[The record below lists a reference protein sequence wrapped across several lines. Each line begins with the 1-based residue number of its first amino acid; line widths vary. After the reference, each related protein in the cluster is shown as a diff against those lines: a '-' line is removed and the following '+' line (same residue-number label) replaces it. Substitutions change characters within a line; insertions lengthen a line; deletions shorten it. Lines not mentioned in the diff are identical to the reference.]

1 VPVTKLLLDTDILL
15 FSLRGNTTVLG
26 KWAKL
31 AASQWVIS
39 AISGY
44 EIQKGIEANP
54 TTRSSQRATVLISQ
68 LEMEPITGD
77 VALEAAKI
85 HKALKKKG
93 LSIGPADELI
103 AAQAIILGATL
114 VSNNT
119 KHFEHVPRL
128 KLENWL

>member
-1 VPVTKLLLDTDILL
+1 VTKRLLDTDILL

-54 TTRSSQRATVLISQ
+54 TTKSSQRATVLLSQ

>member
-1 VPVTKLLLDTDILL
+1 MTKLLLDTDILL
-15 FSLRGNTTVLG
+15 FSLKGNATVLG

-31 AASQWVIS
+31 PASQWVIS

-54 TTRSSQRATVLISQ
+54 TTRSSQRATMLLAQ
-68 LEMEPITGD
+68 LEMEPVTGD
-77 VALEAAKI
+77 VALKAAKI
-85 HKALKKKG
+85 HQALKEKG
-93 LSIGPADELI
+93 FSIGPADELI

-119 KHFEHVPRL
+119 KQFENVPSL

>member
-1 VPVTKLLLDTDILL
+1 MPVTKLLLDTDILL

-54 TTRSSQRATVLISQ
+54 ATKSSQRATVLLSQ

-103 AAQAIILGATL
+103 AAQAIILGAIL

>member
-1 VPVTKLLLDTDILL
+1 MTKFLIDTDILL
-15 FSLRGNTTVLG
+15 FALKGNANVLG

-31 AASQWVIS
+31 AASEWVIS

-54 TTRSSQRATVLISQ
+54 TTRSSQRATTLLAQV
-68 LEMEPITGD
+68 EMEPLTTD

-85 HKALKKKG
+85 HQALKKKG
-93 LSIGPADELI
+93 VSIGPADELI
-103 AAQAIILGATL
+103 AAQAISLGAAL
-114 VSNNT
+114 VTNNT
-119 KHFEHVPRL
+119 KHFEHVPGL

>member
-1 VPVTKLLLDTDILL
+1 MTKLLIDTDILL
-15 FSLRGNTTVLG
+15 FALRGESTVLS

-31 AASQWVIS
+31 AASQWAIS

-54 TTRSSQRATVLISQ
+54 ATRSSQRAVVFMAQ
-68 LEMEPITGD
+68 LEMEPVTSE

-85 HKALKKKG
+85 HQALKKKRI
-93 LSIGPADELI
+93 SIGPADELM
-103 AAQAIILGATL
+103 AAQAITMGAVL
-114 VSNNT
+114 VTNNT
-119 KHFEHVPRL
+119 KHFEHVPGL

>member
-1 VPVTKLLLDTDILL
+1 MTKHLLDTDILL
-15 FSLRGNTTVLG
+15 FSLKGNATVLG
-26 KWAKL
+26 RWAKL
-31 AASQWVIS
+31 SASQCVIS

-54 TTRSSQRATVLISQ
+54 TTKSSQRATMLLAQ
-68 LEMEPITGD
+68 LEMEPISSE

-85 HKALKKKG
+85 HQALKKKG

-103 AAQAIILGATL
+103 AAQAITLGATL
-114 VSNNT
+114 VTNNT

>member
-1 VPVTKLLLDTDILL
+1 VPATKLLLDTDILL

>member
-1 VPVTKLLLDTDILL
+1 MTKLLLDTDILL
-15 FSLRGNTTVLG
+15 FSLRGNATVLG

-54 TTRSSQRATVLISQ
+54 TTRSSQRATMLLAQ
-68 LEMEPITGD
+68 LDMEPVTSD

-119 KHFEHVPRL
+119 KHFEHVPGL

>member
-1 VPVTKLLLDTDILL
+1 MPVTKLLLDTDILL
-15 FSLRGNTTVLG
+15 FSLRGNTTVIG

-54 TTRSSQRATVLISQ
+54 TTKSSQRATMLLSQ
-68 LEMEPITGD
+68 LEMEPVSSD

-85 HKALKKKG
+85 HQALKKKG
-93 LSIGPADELI
+93 LSIGTADELI
-103 AAQAIILGATL
+103 AAHAITMGATL
-114 VSNNT
+114 VSNST
-119 KHFEHVPRL
+119 KHFEHVPGL

>member
-1 VPVTKLLLDTDILL
+1 MTKLLIDTDILL
-15 FSLRGNTTVLG
+15 FALRGKSTVLG

-31 AASQWVIS
+31 AASQWAIS

-44 EIQKGIEANP
+44 EIQKGVEANP
-54 TTRSSQRATVLISQ
+54 TTRSSQRAVAFMAQ
-68 LEMEPITGD
+68 LEMEPVTSD

-85 HKALKKKG
+85 HQALKKKG
-93 LSIGPADELI
+93 LSIGPADEMI
-103 AAQAIILGATL
+103 AAQALTMGAVL
-114 VSNNT
+114 VTNNT

>member
-1 VPVTKLLLDTDILL
+1 MLVTKRLIDTDILL
-15 FSLRGNTTVLG
+15 FSLKGNSTVLG

-31 AASQWVIS
+31 DANQWVIS

-54 TTRSSQRATVLISQ
+54 ITKSSQRATKLLAQ
-68 LEMEPITGD
+68 LEMEPVSSD

-85 HKALKKKG
+85 HQALKKKG
-93 LSIGPADELI
+93 ISIGPADELI

-114 VSNNT
+114 VTSNT

>member
-1 VPVTKLLLDTDILL
+1 MSATKRLLDTDILL

-54 TTRSSQRATVLISQ
+54 TTRSSQRATVLLSQ

>member
-1 VPVTKLLLDTDILL
+1 MTKRLLDTDILL

-54 TTRSSQRATVLISQ
+54 TTKSSQRATVLLSQ

>member
-54 TTRSSQRATVLISQ
+54 ATKSSQRATVLLSQ

-103 AAQAIILGATL
+103 AAQAIILGAIL

>member
-1 VPVTKLLLDTDILL
+1 MTKRLLDTDILL

-54 TTRSSQRATVLISQ
+54 TTKSSQRATVLLSQ
-68 LEMEPITGD
+68 LEMEPIAGD